1 MSKVKEISI
10 NSKSANKSRRILSSS
25 KKLDKRLDIRIEQQQ
40 KELIERAA
48 AITGQTVTNFAIANL
63 LEKAMEVIESH
74 ERIILSNK
82 ARDKFLEAL
91 SRPAKEL
98 PELSKALALHSQ
110 IVVSGNE

>member
-1 MSKVKEISI
+1 MSNVREISTTNKI
-10 NSKSANKSRRILSSS
+10 NNKPTNKSRRTLSSG
-25 KKLDKRLDIRIEQQQ
+25 KRLDIRIEQQQ

-74 ERIILSNK
+74 ERIILSNQ
-82 ARDKFLEAL
+82 ARDRFLAAL

-110 IVVSGNE
+110 IVVSNND

>member
-1 MSKVKEISI
+1 MSNVREIST
-10 NSKSANKSRRILSSS
+10 NSKPTNKSRRTLSSS
-25 KKLDKRLDIRIEQQQ
+25 KRLDIRIEQQQ

-74 ERIILSNK
+74 ERILLSNQ